1 MSLFQTAESRTRIA
15 LWLMWV
21 TPALWSVNYIVAR
34 SAPGVVEPHML
45 ALGRW
50 ALAGVILAFVA
61 RSELWRERSST
72 LADSGR
78 YLVLGA
84 LGMLICGA
92 WVYQGAKTT
101 SAINIALI
109 YAASPVLIAVG
120 AVLWLGERFSWRQG
134 VGVVVAMAGVFHVV
148 VKGQWLALGQ
158 VQWVAGDGWIVVAMV
173 AWAAFSL
180 LQKKWP
186 TPLGSTARLA
196 GYRGVLGLWLQ
207 PKGAGCQPRG
217 RQFVPGAFVWG
228 FDRMG
233 LFGRGHGLAPC
244 HGRRPD
250 LARHLPGVTALITPA
265 DAIHRASNVIK
276 PIAQQTGCT
285 AGHQAFQML
294 HGRGLGLY
302 AVQGHFQIAH
312 HARVALGHVPQAL
325 VGTAA
330 GQLSRPRIQPN
341 HQLVRQSTGQ
351 APQKHD
357 GHNRHR
363 PQGQPSPDPMGIG
376 PPVEPAIG
384 HHQQGGNPCSQ
395 QNRGQKLGECS
406 GRFCRRGQRRR
417 WAEHGGSDGVHFV
430 FPDIEFA

>member
-186 TPLGSTARLA
+186 SPLGSTARLA
-196 GYRGVLGLWLQ
+196 AICVGGVLVLLPFSVWEYLQ
-207 PKGAGCQPRG
+207 PDRPAWTMQASLLVVAAG
-217 RQFVPGAFVWG
+217 
-228 FDRMG
+228 
-233 LFGRGHGLAPC
+233 L
-244 HGRRPD
+244 
-250 LARHLPGVTALITPA
+250 LPGIGAYWAYGFSQKVLGASRVAASLYLGPLYGGLTAWVFLGEAMGWHHVMGAALILPG
-265 DAIHRASNVIK
+265 IYLAS
-276 PIAQQTGCT
+276 
-285 AGHQAFQML
+285 
-294 HGRGLGLY
+294 
-302 AVQGHFQIAH
+302 
-312 HARVALGHVPQAL
+312 
-325 VGTAA
+325 
-330 GQLSRPRIQPN
+330 
-341 HQLVRQSTGQ
+341 
-351 APQKHD
+351 
-357 GHNRHR
+357 
-363 PQGQPSPDPMGIG
+363 
-376 PPVEPAIG
+376 
-384 HHQQGGNPCSQ
+384 
-395 QNRGQKLGECS
+395 
-406 GRFCRRGQRRR
+406 RR
-417 WAEHGGSDGVHFV
+417 
-430 FPDIEFA
+430 

>member
-186 TPLGSTARLA
+186 SPLGSTARLA
-196 GYRGVLGLWLQ
+196 AICMGGVLVLLPFSVWEYLQ
-207 PKGAGCQPRG
+207 PDRPAWTMQASLLVVAAG
-217 RQFVPGAFVWG
+217 
-228 FDRMG
+228 
-233 LFGRGHGLAPC
+233 L
-244 HGRRPD
+244 
-250 LARHLPGVTALITPA
+250 LPGIGAYWAYGFSQKVLGASRVAASLYLGPLYGGLTAWVFLGEAMGWHHVMGAALILPG
-265 DAIHRASNVIK
+265 IYLAS
-276 PIAQQTGCT
+276 
-285 AGHQAFQML
+285 
-294 HGRGLGLY
+294 
-302 AVQGHFQIAH
+302 
-312 HARVALGHVPQAL
+312 
-325 VGTAA
+325 
-330 GQLSRPRIQPN
+330 
-341 HQLVRQSTGQ
+341 
-351 APQKHD
+351 
-357 GHNRHR
+357 
-363 PQGQPSPDPMGIG
+363 
-376 PPVEPAIG
+376 
-384 HHQQGGNPCSQ
+384 
-395 QNRGQKLGECS
+395 
-406 GRFCRRGQRRR
+406 RR
-417 WAEHGGSDGVHFV
+417 
-430 FPDIEFA
+430 

>member
-1 MSLFQTAESRTRIA
+1 MA

-196 GYRGVLGLWLQ
+196 AICMGGVLVLLPFSVWEYLQ
-207 PKGAGCQPRG
+207 PDRPAWTMQASLLVVAAG
-217 RQFVPGAFVWG
+217 
-228 FDRMG
+228 
-233 LFGRGHGLAPC
+233 L
-244 HGRRPD
+244 
-250 LARHLPGVTALITPA
+250 LPGIGAYWAYGFSQKVLGASRVAASLYLGPLYGGLTAWVFLGEAMGWHHVMGAALILPG
-265 DAIHRASNVIK
+265 IYLAS
-276 PIAQQTGCT
+276 
-285 AGHQAFQML
+285 
-294 HGRGLGLY
+294 
-302 AVQGHFQIAH
+302 
-312 HARVALGHVPQAL
+312 
-325 VGTAA
+325 
-330 GQLSRPRIQPN
+330 
-341 HQLVRQSTGQ
+341 
-351 APQKHD
+351 
-357 GHNRHR
+357 
-363 PQGQPSPDPMGIG
+363 
-376 PPVEPAIG
+376 
-384 HHQQGGNPCSQ
+384 
-395 QNRGQKLGECS
+395 
-406 GRFCRRGQRRR
+406 RR
-417 WAEHGGSDGVHFV
+417 
-430 FPDIEFA
+430 